1 MSVQDFRTAGET
13 HDLGLAMSACA
24 EDVVVHSPL
33 TDSTVFRGQAEVR
46 QLFEAV
52 YERFDGIRYTEEF
65 GDGDRR
71 VLFGTASVG
80 GQRIDETLRLRLDG
94 QGKIAE
100 ITLYVRPLPGLT
112 AVMAALGPVLARRN
126 GRSRFTVAVLKAMIA
141 PLVAGTRLGDR
152 TGVRMALPKAGRD
165 ASGN

>member
-13 HDLGLAMSACA
+13 HDIELAMSACA

-33 TDSTVFRGQAEVR
+33 TDSTAFRGQTEVR

-52 YERFDGIRYTEEF
+52 YERFDGIRYTEEL
-65 GDGDRR
+65 GDGNRR

-94 QGKIAE
+94 RGKIAE
-100 ITLYVRPLPGLT
+100 ITLYVRPLPGLA
-112 AVMAALGPVLARRN
+112 AVMAALGPGTGL
-126 GRSRFTVAVLKAMIA
+126 GSRSRA
-141 PLVAGTRLGDR
+141 PLGYTPGGGALLHQVVYSCTGD
-152 TGVRMALPKAGRD
+152 TYRD
-165 ASGN
+165 DQ